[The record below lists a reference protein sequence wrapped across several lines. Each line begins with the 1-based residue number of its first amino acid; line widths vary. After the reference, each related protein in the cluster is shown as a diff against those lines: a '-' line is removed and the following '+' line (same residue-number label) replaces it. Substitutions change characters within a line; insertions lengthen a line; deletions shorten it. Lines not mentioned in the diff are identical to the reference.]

1 MQNAPA
7 ELTSTLRVGLVEPLF
22 FSDFLKSTHG
32 IVDVLKYS
40 DGLSFLPEFAVR
52 HDLRHGNLKV
62 IECDLPPFPSP
73 SRWPPIVKSG
83 SPRRCRA

>member
-1 MQNAPA
+1 M
-7 ELTSTLRVGLVEPLF
+7 VEPLF

-40 DGLSFLPEFAVR
+40 GGLSFLPEFAVR

-62 IECDLPPFPSP
+62 IECNLPPFPSP